1 MAANGIA
8 VVIPSADFS
17 ALNIGKVTFVGDLK
31 LTGLEVIAE
40 NEYNNVQAQMNVRYI
55 PSTTQQTGVTWK
67 IVSGESYAK
76 INATTGLITIFESA
90 NMSVVIVEA
99 TSIYDANIKASK
111 AIIVTYAI
119 EVDTLDNIDIIGDDN
134 VTMEGYDYEIAYTP
148 TNTAHKNVTWSIV
161 EGGEYATINQDGRV
175 TPIGVGSV
183 VIKAVSDYNNNIF
196 ATKKITVTNI
206 YEMKA
211 VQFRGTTKNSYI
223 VLDEFIPAAHGNM
236 WMECEFYPIL
246 AGNVAASKDGKEI
259 IAGMGSITPAS
270 WTHTDGLAFYVE
282 EDGNLTAFYANTDI
296 TIEAGIN
303 LKDVVSLRIDSTG
316 VSITKNTTVFTSWA
330 VTPEVTNS
338 ALYFGLGAF
347 MFRTGYKNTGTCRY
361 SNIKIGIGD
370 ELIHYLVAYQTD
382 DDYGYQDKVT
392 GTKYSLKNISNTS
405 YYDYITD

>member
-1 MAANGIA
+1 MAINGIA
-8 VVIPSADFS
+8 IVIASADFS

-31 LTGLEVIAE
+31 LTGIEVIAE
-40 NEYNNVQAQMNVRYI
+40 DEYTHTQAQMSVRYI
-55 PSTTQQTGVTWK
+55 PNTTQQTGVTWRV
-67 IVSGESYAK
+67 VSGDSYAK
-76 INATTGLITIFESA
+76 INSLTGLLEILEGANNSTI
-90 NMSVVIVEA
+90 VVEA
-99 TSIYDANIKASK
+99 TSNYNSNIKATK
-111 AIIVTYAI
+111 TIVVTYSTAVNILNGITI
-119 EVDTLDNIDIIGDDN
+119 EGIEEVPK
-134 VTMEGYDYEIAYTP
+134 EGYVYSITFDP
-148 TNTAHKNVTWSIV
+148 TNTAYKNVTWSIV
-161 EGGEYATINQDGRV
+161 EGGEYASINQDGRV

-206 YEMKA
+206 YQMKA
-211 VQFRGTTKNSYI
+211 IQFRGTVPNSYI
-223 VLDEFIPAAHGNM
+223 LLDEFIPAEHRNM

-246 AGNVAASKDGKEI
+246 AGNVAASKDGKKI
-259 IAGMGSITPAS
+259 TAGMGSITPAS

-303 LKDVVSLRIDSTG
+303 LKDVVSLRIDSKG

-330 VTPEVTNS
+330 VTPEVTNK

-347 MFRTGYKNTGTCRY
+347 LFRTALKNTGTCRY

-370 ELIHYLVAYQTD
+370 ELIHNLVAYQTD

-392 GTKYSLKNISNTS
+392 GTEYSLKNISNTS
-405 YYDYITD
+405 YYDYITN

>member
-31 LTGLEVIAE
+31 LTGIEVIAE
-40 NEYNNVQAQMNVRYI
+40 DEYTHTQAQMSVRYI

-76 INATTGLITIFESA
+76 INPTTGLITIFESA
-90 NMSVVIVEA
+90 NMSVVVVEA

-111 AIIVTYAI
+111 AIIVTYAT

-134 VTMEGYDYEIAYTP
+134 VTIEGYDYEIAYIP

-161 EGGEYATINQDGRV
+161 EGGEYASINQDGRV

-211 VQFRGTTKNSYI
+211 IQFRGTLSNSYM
-223 VLDEFIPAAHGNM
+223 VLDEFIPAGHGNM
-236 WMECEFYPIL
+236 WMECDFYPIL
-246 AGNVAASKDGKEI
+246 AGNQAESKDGKKI
-259 IAGMGSITPAS
+259 IAGMGSIAPAS

-347 MFRTGYKNTGTCRY
+347 LFRTVSKNTGTCRY

-370 ELIHYLVAYQTD
+370 ELIHNLVAYQTD
-382 DDYGYQDKVT
+382 VDYGYQDKVT
-392 GTKYSLKNISNTS
+392 GTEYSLKDISNTS